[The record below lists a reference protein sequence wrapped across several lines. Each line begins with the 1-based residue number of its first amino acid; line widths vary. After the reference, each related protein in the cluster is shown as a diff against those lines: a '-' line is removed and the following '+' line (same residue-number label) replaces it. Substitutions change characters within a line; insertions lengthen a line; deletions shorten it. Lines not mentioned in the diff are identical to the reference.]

1 MTQSCDSC
9 RIHGHL
15 PHDRAATAHDAT
27 QNIFRM
33 SGAHE
38 RHPRSALASANESR
52 YNNQEK

>member
-15 PHDRAATAHDAT
+15 LHYRAPIAHDAT

-33 SGAHE
+33 STAHE
-38 RHPRSALASANESR
+38 RHLASALACANESR
-52 YNNQEK
+52 YT